1 MASKLSVIIRDTA
14 TNKQNQKALFFW
26 LIILVT
32 SLAIQAYGFG
42 FNYILFR
49 NFIENSALLIM
60 LLCFSLLFN
69 KSWKNFIQYF
79 GYVVFWFNCLFESLY
94 YYLFKAN
101 ISASSIFIL
110 LETNLAEAKEFVEFY
125 YNPFILFV
133 VIVFVL
139 QLILFFKNRP
149 VFSIPKRFFIQKIYY
164 VLSILIILALM
175 IYKDFQRYNFLYL
188 SVDAVFEYIEEQE
201 KMSQFK
207 IDRPIADIAGF
218 RIERQVDTATYVLI
232 VGESTTRYRMS
243 LYGYSRKTTPFLDSL
258 KPNLWKYDDVISSH
272 AFTIGALRDALVING
287 LTSKDDF
294 SIIQLMNQA
303 GFKTYW
309 ISNQRPIG
317 EYESLVTKIAMSS
330 DVYITKNTALDGSI
344 TPKDEILIPEFR
356 KILNED
362 VPKKFIVLHPL
373 GTHMG
378 YNDRYPSEFEKFK
391 GNSPSKF
398 NHSVA
403 QERSNAYD
411 NAILYHDF
419 FLEQI
424 HKEMSKIE
432 HPAYYLYFSDHGEEV
447 YESIDFSGHTE
458 ENPTKSMFDIPFFL
472 WMNNEFKIN
481 FDHPYIKSNPYR
493 LDHFLHTFSELNG
506 LRFKD
511 FDSTQSIFHLQDKSK
526 RRKVGLGQYYDDLP

>member
-1 MASKLSVIIRDTA
+1 MASMLSEIIRNTA
-14 TNKQNQKALFFW
+14 KNRQNQKALIFW
-26 LIILVT
+26 LSLLLL
-32 SLAIQAYGFG
+32 SLAVQAYGFG

-60 LLCFSLLFN
+60 LLSFSLIFN
-69 KSWKNFIQYF
+69 KSWKKIIQYI
-79 GYVVFWFNCLFESLY
+79 GYIVFWANGLFESLY
-94 YYLFKAN
+94 YSLFKAN

-133 VIVFVL
+133 VIIFSV
-139 QLILFFKNRP
+139 QLILFFKERP
-149 VFSIPKRFFIQKIYY
+149 VFSIPKRVFFQKTYY
-164 VLSILIILALM
+164 ALSILIILGLM

-188 SVDAVFEYIEEQE
+188 SVDSVFEYIEEQK
-201 KMSQFK
+201 KMNQFE
-207 IDRPIADIAGF
+207 IDRSIADIEGF
-218 RIERQVDTATYVLI
+218 EVFRKVDTATYVLI
-232 VGESTTRYRMS
+232 IGESTTRYRMS
-243 LYGYSRKTTPFLDSL
+243 LYGYERNTTPFLDSL
-258 KPNLWKYDDVISSH
+258 KPELWKYDDVISSH

-287 LTSKDDF
+287 LQSKDDF

-330 DVYITKNTALDGSI
+330 DIYITKNTALDGSI
-344 TPKDEILIPEFR
+344 TPKDEILIPELK

-362 VPKKFIVLHPL
+362 APKKFIVIHPL

-378 YNDRYPSEFEKFK
+378 YKDRYPSAFEKFK

-398 NHSVA
+398 NHPVA
-403 QERSNAYD
+403 LERSNTYD
-411 NAILYHDF
+411 NAILYHDY
-419 FLEQI
+419 FLKQI
-424 HKEMSKIE
+424 HREISKLV

-447 YESIDFSGHTE
+447 YESIDFSGHAE
-458 ENPTKSMFDIPFFL
+458 ENPTKSMFDVPFFI
-472 WMNNEFKIN
+472 WMNNEFKSN
-481 FDHPYIKSNPYR
+481 FKHPYIKSNPYK

-506 LRFKD
+506 IKFKD
-511 FDSTQSIFHLQDKSK
+511 FDTTKSIFYLQDISK
-526 RRKVGLGQYYDDLP
+526 RRRVGLGQYYDELP